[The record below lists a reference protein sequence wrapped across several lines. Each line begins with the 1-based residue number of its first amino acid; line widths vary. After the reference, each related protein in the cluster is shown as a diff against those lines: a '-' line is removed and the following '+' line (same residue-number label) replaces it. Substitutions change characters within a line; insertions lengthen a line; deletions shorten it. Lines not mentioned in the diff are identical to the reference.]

1 MAGLNMTDAKL
12 PKSPKPPVPDKRA
25 LRLRAVDADDV
36 AVISAFLQDA
46 LIDLGDMAFIEGER
60 RFAVVVTRF
69 RWEDTPKK
77 GDPKQP
83 AERVLCGLS
92 FEGVV
97 RVQTRGIDARA
108 EPRRIFELLAVQAE
122 PEGVRLVLAGGA
134 EVRLEMAEISIHLK
148 DLGEPWPVFARP
160 SHPDG
165 D

>member
-1 MAGLNMTDAKL
+1 MADT
-12 PKSPKPPVPDKRA
+12 KSPKPSNAAPGRQA
-25 LRLRAVDADDV
+25 LRLRAVDAEDV
-36 AVISAFLQDA
+36 AVISACLQDA
-46 LIDLGDMAFIEGER
+46 LIDLGDMAFIEDER

-69 RWEDTPKK
+69 RWEDAPKK

-108 EPRRIFELLAVQAE
+108 EPRRIFELLAVQTE
-122 PEGVRLVLAGGA
+122 PEGMRLVLAGGA
-134 EVRLEMAEISIHLK
+134 EVRLEMAGISIHLK

-165 D
+165 N